1 MHAEGHSS
9 ATPVDA
15 TASPTRV
22 VVNPT
27 LTGGLRSHLV
37 EMWARVT
44 NEGGSVGFVPPVTA
58 ADVWPTADRSFAR
71 VVAGSDALVCLVAS
85 GTDGGAASTLTA
97 EDPGKNAGNEKNA
110 DPAGSLQG
118 RENGQPGGRGT
129 VPGYLPATAGSGL
142 ATGEQVVAWLL
153 LAESE
158 SHLRRHWR
166 TVYRV
171 QVDPARQGAGLGRSL
186 MAAAAR
192 YAQDSLGLEAL
203 TLMTR
208 SGTGAERFY
217 KRCGYR
223 EVGRIPGAI
232 RVGPGDDRDEVHFW
246 LDLNPPLVPL

>member
-1 MHAEGHSS
+1 VHAEGQTS
-9 ATPVDA
+9 AAPADA
-15 TASPTRV
+15 PASPIRV
-22 VVNPT
+22 AVNPT
-27 LTGGLRSHLV
+27 LTGPLRSHLV

-44 NEGGSVGFVPPVTA
+44 NEGGSVVFVPPVTA
-58 ADVWPTADRSFAR
+58 ADVRPTADRSFAR
-71 VVAGSDALVCLVAS
+71 VVAGSDVLVCLVAPE
-85 GTDGGAASTLTA
+85 TADGVASTLITK
-97 EDPGKNAGNEKNA
+97 DPGKNAGNEEKT
-110 DPAGSLQG
+110 DPAGSLQD

-129 VPGYLPATAGSGL
+129 TTGYLPATAGSEL

-171 QVDPARQGAGLGRSL
+171 QVDPTRQGAGLGRSL

-223 EVGRIPGAI
+223 EVGRIPGAM

-246 LDLNPPLVPL
+246 LDLNPTS